1 VLLTVSETLAIALSG
16 PAYDR
21 SRALYECAM
30 IDVLYSALLKIITS
44 PPQVE
49 DQMKLLQNC
58 WSELLILDF
67 VFKQMSHNKLD
78 QLRMVSRGQ

>member
-1 VLLTVSETLAIALSG
+1 MMTAYHGVPLPANNYNAFMAKLLCLCL
-16 PAYDR
+16 
-21 SRALYECAM
+21 
-30 IDVLYSALLKIITS
+30 
-44 PPQVE
+44 QVE

-78 QLRMVSRGQ
+78 QLRMVSSA